1 VRTLSITD
9 ARAAL
14 VGGAVMGCGGGGEI
28 AEGMELVERYAAEG
42 FELHLAEVDELP
54 QSAMVVCPYGVG
66 SLDPD
71 LDDPSYRGLT
81 VAAEYPALTAV
92 KDLQQHM
99 GITFDAVIS
108 GELGGWALADAFYVA
123 AALKVPLLDADPAG
137 RAVPEVQH
145 SLLYVGGISI
155 TPQVITNEFGESI
168 VVQRVANDF
177 RDEALVRTFSTI
189 SRGTAWVADHPA
201 PLADVRRASIPG
213 AISMAERVGRAFMD
227 HESSGDAATAVA
239 AAGAGCVLFGGTIG
253 SCSYEDRDGFTFGEF
268 TVTGERLH
276 QGSEL
281 RIWYKNENLISWLD
295 GEVFVTTP
303 DLLCV
308 LDEDLHEP
316 LTNPHA
322 EVGKRVAIVGLPA
335 PAQWRTQAGLD
346 VFGPRTFG
354 FEVDYRS
361 LEEVTGSDA
370 ERSLP

>member
-1 VRTLSITD
+1 MRTLGIAD

-28 AEGMELVERYAAEG
+28 AQGMELVERYAGEG
-42 FELHLAEVDELP
+42 LELRLAEVDELP
-54 QSAMVVCPYGVG
+54 ESAMVVCPYGVG

-99 GITFDAVIS
+99 GIAFDAVIS

-123 AALKVPLLDADPAG
+123 AALGVPLLDADPAG

-177 RDEALVRTFSTI
+177 RDEALVRAFSTI
-189 SRGTAWVADHPA
+189 SRGIAWVADHPA

-213 AISMAERVGRAFMD
+213 ALSTAERVGRAFAD
-227 HESSGDAATAVA
+227 AQPSGNAAAAVA
-239 AAGAGCVLFGGTIG
+239 AAAGGCVLFGGTIG
-253 SCSYEDRDGFTFGEF
+253 GCSYEDRDGFTFGEF
-268 TVTGERLH
+268 TVAGDGDR

-281 RIWYKNENLISWLD
+281 RIWYKNENLVSWLD
-295 GEVFVTTP
+295 GDVFVTTP

-322 EVGKRVAIVGLPA
+322 SVGKRVAIVGLPA
-335 PAQWRTQAGLD
+335 PAQWRTRAGLD
-346 VFGPRTFG
+346 VFGPRSFG
-354 FEVDYRS
+354 FEIDYRP
-361 LEEVTGSDA
+361 LEEVAADGA